1 VDLPRKRI
9 SLSLRSRPKPAKAA
23 PTGATTPAAPKAQTP
38 ANPKGKKPATL
49 ARQPFHNPLAEALGK
64 LKKK

>member
-38 ANPKGKKPATL
+38 ANPKGKKPTPQT
-49 ARQPFHNPLAEALGK
+49 RQPFHNPLAEALRQ
-64 LKKK
+64 LKRK